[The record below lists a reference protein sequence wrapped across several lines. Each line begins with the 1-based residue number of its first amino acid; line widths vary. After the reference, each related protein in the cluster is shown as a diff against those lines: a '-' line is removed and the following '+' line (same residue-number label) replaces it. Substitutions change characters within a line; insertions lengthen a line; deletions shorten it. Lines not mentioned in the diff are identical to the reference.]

1 LKALPPVLVLLLVTS
16 GLLGNTAGGA
26 PASARDNEL
35 KNLRKQI
42 TDLENQVRTK
52 RDKLERLLFPMDER
66 LPGAYRDMLQALK
79 VMHHDEVETY
89 FSLLGEIA
97 FSSDP
102 VYRKFLKIAV
112 IYYRGRILADRYAS
126 NYLFEIQAYEHPED
140 TEQQRLNKQIV
151 KERHRRLNHEADER
165 FPVLVRLAR
174 IYLDNVSSMHGL
186 RVLPSLPSPERCK
199 LKKEF
204 ELTLLDFNPSY
215 MEKKLDSIACESLL
229 TSMGSDLR
237 ASDIDLLFDLG
248 DMLANKYVTEPSQKT
263 YRQLARVC
271 FERVIELTKLKQY
284 HRLLLLS
291 RQRLTSLR

>member
-1 LKALPPVLVLLLVTS
+1 
-16 GLLGNTAGGA
+16 
-26 PASARDNEL
+26 
-35 KNLRKQI
+35 
-42 TDLENQVRTK
+42 
-52 RDKLERLLFPMDER
+52 M
-66 LPGAYRDMLQALK
+66 
-79 VMHHDEVETY
+79 
-89 FSLLGEIA
+89 
-97 FSSDP
+97 
-102 VYRKFLKIAV
+102 
-112 IYYRGRILADRYAS
+112 
-126 NYLFEIQAYEHPED
+126 
-140 TEQQRLNKQIV
+140 NKQIV
-151 KERHRRLNHEADER
+151 KERLRRHNHEADER